1 MVLNLIASLKE
12 QSLVK
17 GYENIFAI
25 GDVAC
30 MELLTLPLGH
40 PMMAQPAIQ
49 QGKHLATNIIAKIT
63 NKPMKPF
70 KYKDKGSMATIGRNK
85 AVVDLKNWKFQ
96 GVFAWFVW
104 MFVHLFSLIG
114 FRNKAVV
121 FFNWVYNYIRFDR
134 ETRLIIR
141 PYKHKNKESF

>member
-1 MVLNLIASLKE
+1 MKLKYIKILNNKSLK
-12 QSLVK
+12 
-17 GYENIFAI
+17 
-25 GDVAC
+25 
-30 MELLTLPLGH
+30 
-40 PMMAQPAIQ
+40 
-49 QGKHLATNIIAKIT
+49 
-63 NKPMKPF
+63 PF
-70 KYKDKGSMATIGRNK
+70 VYKDKGSMATIGRNK
-85 AVVDLKNWKFQ
+85 AVVDLKKIRFQ

-141 PYKHKNKESF
+141 PFKNKNKESF